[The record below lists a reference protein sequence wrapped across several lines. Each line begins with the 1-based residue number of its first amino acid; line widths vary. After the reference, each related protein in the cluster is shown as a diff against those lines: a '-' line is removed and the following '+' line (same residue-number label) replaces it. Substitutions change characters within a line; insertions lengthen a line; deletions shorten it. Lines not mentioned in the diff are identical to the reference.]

1 MPGMHSASHY
11 FSASSSEHEACTQ
24 VNEDVS
30 GCSENVLGRTAG
42 PSCLFSLMDGHC
54 GRKAADEVAQVLPRE
69 LSRHLIRQQQ
79 SMAAG
84 QGGGGAWSEAFTATD
99 ASIEAE
105 EGCTATALLAW
116 LDSSGQACLQ
126 VMRTDLGRENPY
138 SA

>member
-1 MPGMHSASHY
+1 MPGMHSASHH
-11 FSASSSEHEACTQ
+11 FSAYSSQQEACTQ

-30 GCSENVLGRTAG
+30 GCSESILGQSAG

-69 LSRHLIRQQQ
+69 LGRHLIRQQQ

-84 QGGGGAWSEAFTATD
+84 QGGGCAWAEAFRATD
-99 ASIEAE
+99 ASIQAE

-126 VMRTDLGRENPY
+126 VMRTELGWENL
-138 SA
+138 